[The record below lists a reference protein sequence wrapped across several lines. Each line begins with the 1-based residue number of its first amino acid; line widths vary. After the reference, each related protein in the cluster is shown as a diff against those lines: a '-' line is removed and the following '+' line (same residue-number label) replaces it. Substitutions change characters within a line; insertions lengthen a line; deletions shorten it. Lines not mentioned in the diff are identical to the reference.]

1 MTFVGYGFLKVFL
14 RTHSWSAVGFNFLL
28 AAMACQW
35 SILCYGFWNMMIVD
49 TQIKPIP
56 INVRQLIEGNY
67 GASAAL
73 ISMNALVGK
82 ASFP

>member
-1 MTFVGYGFLKVFL
+1 
-14 RTHSWSAVGFNFLL
+14 
-28 AAMACQW
+28 
-35 SILCYGFWNMMIVD
+35 MIVD